1 MQKYGGKE
9 LICLLLILIIF
20 LTPAANND
28 LEVRCQEKKRSN
40 NFNIQQQHAD

>member
-9 LICLLLILIIF
+9 LICLLLILIF